1 MQRQNLGVNPAG
13 QGTPRIGAFNAG
25 FTPIPEL
32 EDVDA
37 ELAENA
43 RVAAEEE
50 AYRFVRFKQYL
61 DSVWHTGCTRFCLEN
76 SAVPGQ

>member
-1 MQRQNLGVNPAG
+1 MQRQNLGVNPSG
-13 QGTPRIGAFNAG
+13 QGTPRIGAFNSG

-37 ELAENA
+37 ELEQSA

-50 AYRFVRFKQYL
+50 AYRCVGSKQAL
-61 DSVWHTGCTRFCLEN
+61 KFQMLQWM
-76 SAVPGQ
+76 